1 MVCYI
6 CEGSIY
12 VFFANR
18 YLSVMFYFR
27 YALFVILL
35 HIFNNNRTF
44 ARQIV
49 TLKLFAM
56 QLDPNK
62 FIAEGLTYDDVL
74 LVPAY
79 SEVLP
84 RDVDTGS
91 FLTKKIRLNVPIVS
105 AAMDTVTEAG
115 LAIAIAQAGGIGML
129 HKNMSIERQA
139 EEVRKVKRSESG
151 MIQDPVTLSE
161 NAKVAD
167 AFQIMKDFKIGGIPV
182 IDNENKLVGIIT
194 NRDLRFQK
202 DMQRK
207 VSEVMTRENLIT
219 APEGTTLLQA
229 EEILQDYKIEKL
241 PVVDKEGH
249 LAGLI
254 TFKDIQ
260 KYKNYPKAC
269 KDERGRLRVGAAVGV
284 AADNIDR
291 VAALVQAGVDVV
303 TVDTAHGHS
312 KGVIDMVKAI
322 KQRWP
327 DLQVIAGNIATAEA
341 AIALAAAGADAVK
354 VGIGPGSI
362 CTTRIIAGVGVPQL
376 YAVFECAQALIGTG
390 IPVIADGGIKQTG
403 DIVKAIAAG
412 ANAIMAGS
420 LFAGVEESP
429 GETII
434 YEGRKFKSYRGM
446 GSVEAMQQGS
456 KDRYFQDETDVV
468 TKLVPEGIVGRVP
481 YKGTLAEVIY
491 QYVGGLRAGMH
502 YCGAATIDDLQKAKF
517 VRITA
522 AGMRESHPH
531 DISITKEAPNY
542 SR

>member
-1 MVCYI
+1 
-6 CEGSIY
+6 
-12 VFFANR
+12 
-18 YLSVMFYFR
+18 
-27 YALFVILL
+27 
-35 HIFNNNRTF
+35 
-44 ARQIV
+44 
-49 TLKLFAM
+49 M

-84 RDVDTGS
+84 SDVDTS
-91 FLTKKIRLNVPIVS
+91 TQLTASIKLNVPIIS
-105 AAMDTVTEAG
+105 AAMDTVTESE
-115 LAIAIAQAGGIGML
+115 LAIAIAQAGGIGIL
-129 HKNMSIERQA
+129 HKNMTIERQA
-139 EEVRKVKRSESG
+139 GEVRKVKRSESG
-151 MIQDPVTLSE
+151 MIQEPVTVDEGAS
-161 NAKVAD
+161 VGD
-167 AFQIMKDFKIGGIPV
+167 AFKLMQQNSIGGIPV
-182 IDNENKLVGIIT
+182 VRNGNSLVGIIT

-202 DMQRK
+202 DMQRPI
-207 VSEVMTRENLIT
+207 VEVMTKENLIT
-219 APEGTTLLQA
+219 APEGTNLVQA
-229 EEILQDYKIEKL
+229 EEILQNHKIEKL
-241 PVVDKEGH
+241 PVVDKQG
-249 LAGLI
+249 LLIGLI
-254 TFKDIQ
+254 TYKDIQ

-269 KDERGRLRVGAAVGV
+269 KDEHGRLRVGAAIGV
-284 AADNIDR
+284 AGDNIQR
-291 VAALVQAGVDVV
+291 VTALVQAGVDVV
-303 TVDTAHGHS
+303 TIDTAHGHS
-312 KGVIDMVKAI
+312 KGVIDMVKRV
-322 KQRWP
+322 KSMYP
-327 DLQVIAGNIATAEA
+327 DLQVIAGNIATADA
-341 AIALAAAGADAVK
+341 AIALADAGADAVK

-362 CTTRIIAGVGVPQL
+362 CTTRIVAGVGVPQL
-376 YAVFECAQALIGTG
+376 YAVFECAQALKGRN

-412 ANAIMAGS
+412 ASSIMAGS

-446 GSVEAMQQGS
+446 GSVDAMAKGS

-502 YCGAATIDDLQKAKF
+502 YCGAATTAELQEAKF

-531 DISITKEAPNY
+531 DVTITKESPNY
-542 SR
+542 TR